1 MRRWP
6 ISILLLL
13 VCVGDYAGPGA
24 RPMLGKDM
32 RVTAT
37 AIPLNPKDPRQ
48 ARVGALTYV
57 QGWQLR
63 GKDPAFGGFS
73 AMAVNGDRFRFISDA
88 GGVVDFRLRAD
99 GALSDVRFGDLR
111 DGPGRGYEKRD
122 RDSEA
127 FAFDPA
133 TGRSWV
139 AFERWN
145 EIWRYGPKLERGEAS
160 VRPAAMQDWPD
171 NSGAEAMVRL
181 RSGAFLVLSEGGNGP
196 RGSTAALL
204 FAGDPTADPRPP
216 IRFGYQ
222 RPPGYRITD
231 AAELPDGRL
240 IVLYRRIGFPDGFSA
255 KLAIIDPSAIHADAV
270 VTGREI
276 ATLARPLNIDN
287 FEAIAVTRESGRT
300 MLWIASDDNLSAIQR
315 SLLMKFALD
324 E

>member
-6 ISILLLL
+6 FSLLLLL

-24 RPMLGKDM
+24 RPMLGRDT

-37 AIPLNPKDPRQ
+37 AIPLNPDDPAQ
-48 ARVGALTYV
+48 VRVGALRYV
-57 QGWQLR
+57 QGWRLR
-63 GKDPAFGGFS
+63 GRDRAFGGFS

-88 GGVVDFRLRAD
+88 GGVVDFRL
-99 GALSDVRFGDLR
+99 GAGGAVSQVRFGDLK

-127 FAFDPA
+127 FVFDPVS
-133 TGRSWV
+133 GKSWV

-145 EIWRYGPKLERGEAS
+145 EIWRYGPDLLAGEAS
-160 VRPAAMQDWPD
+160 ARPGAMLDWPD

-181 RSGAFLVLSEGGNGP
+181 RSGAFLVFSEGGRGP

-204 FAGDPTADPRPP
+204 FPGDPTVDRRPP
-216 IRFGYQ
+216 VLFGYQ
-222 RPPGYRITD
+222 RPAGYRITD

-240 IVLYRRIGFPDGFSA
+240 VALYRRFGFPDGFSA
-255 KLAIIDPSAIHADAV
+255 KLAILDPRAIRHGAV
-270 VTGREI
+270 LTEGEI
-276 ATLARPLNIDN
+276 ATLARPLNVDN

-300 MLWIASDDNLSAIQR
+300 LLWIASDDNLNGIQR
-315 SLLMKFALD
+315 SLLMQFALD
-324 E
+324 